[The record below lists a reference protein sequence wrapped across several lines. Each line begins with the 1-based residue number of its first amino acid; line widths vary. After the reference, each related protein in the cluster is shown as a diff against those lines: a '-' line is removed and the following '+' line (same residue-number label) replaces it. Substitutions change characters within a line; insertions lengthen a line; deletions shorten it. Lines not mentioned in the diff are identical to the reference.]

1 MIYRFIDN
9 TIKILIVMEAYRLN
23 YFVFR
28 SITAAA
34 AAAEDDNI

>member
-34 AAAEDDNI
+34 EAEDDNI